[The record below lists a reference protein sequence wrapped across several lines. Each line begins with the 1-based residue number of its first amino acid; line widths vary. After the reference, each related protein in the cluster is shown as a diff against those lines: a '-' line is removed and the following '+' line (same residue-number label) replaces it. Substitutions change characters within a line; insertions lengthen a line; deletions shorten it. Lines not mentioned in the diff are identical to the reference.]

1 MRAESSADSRT
12 RVPELDGLRGCA
24 IGLVLVWHIFA
35 SVAETRQATF
45 FSYVQALCD
54 LTWSGVDLFFVLSGF
69 LIGGIL
75 LDAKNS
81 TNYFKVFYIRRFFR
95 IVPIYLVLL
104 TAFAL
109 IRAFTGGDGAYSW
122 TFSNTMPFWT
132 YLLFMQNF
140 WMAHAGIFGGGWL
153 AATWSLAVEEQFYL
167 TLPSI
172 VRFFPR
178 RVLYGFVFLG
188 IALAPVVRVILFRS
202 SHDGWLGSYVLLF
215 CRADALL
222 FGVVCAILLRNANW
236 RQKIASSK
244 YLLAGVLM
252 ILFGV
257 AAFLT
262 KIHADLG
269 SYAMASYG
277 FTVLAALYAC
287 LLLLVCTHQSGGI
300 ARVARLS
307 PFRWLGSIA
316 YGAYLF
322 HMPVQGLL
330 FATMMGSKPRIVDAA
345 SFLLSVLAVVLT
357 LGLAHVSWNF
367 FEKRLVKFSHRAQY
381 EFRPLEQGIAAAI
394 PAGAQR

>member
-1 MRAESSADSRT
+1 MRHRPGARVAHFCERGGDEAGHFFLVRSSALRSDLERRGSFLRTFRFLDWRNPARREKFNELFQSVLHQEILSNRPDLSRSVDGVCLNSSVY
-12 RVPELDGLRGCA
+12 RRRWCVFLD
-24 IGLVLVWHIFA
+24 
-35 SVAETRQATF
+35 
-45 FSYVQALCD
+45 
-54 LTWSGVDLFFVLSGF
+54 
-69 LIGGIL
+69 
-75 LDAKNS
+75 
-81 TNYFKVFYIRRFFR
+81 VFEYH
-95 IVPIYLVLL
+95 
-104 TAFAL
+104 A
-109 IRAFTGGDGAYSW
+109 
-122 TFSNTMPFWT
+122 FWT

-172 VRFFPR
+172 IRFFSR

-188 IALAPVVRVILFRS
+188 IALAPVVRVLLFRS

-252 ILFGV
+252 ILLGV

-277 FTVLAALYAC
+277 FTVLAAQYAC

-307 PFRWLGSIA
+307 PLRWLGSIA

-330 FATMMGSKPRIVDAA
+330 FATMMGGKPRIVDAA

-381 EFRPLEQGIAAAI
+381 QLSPLEQRVAAVI
-394 PAGAQR
+394 PAGAQQ